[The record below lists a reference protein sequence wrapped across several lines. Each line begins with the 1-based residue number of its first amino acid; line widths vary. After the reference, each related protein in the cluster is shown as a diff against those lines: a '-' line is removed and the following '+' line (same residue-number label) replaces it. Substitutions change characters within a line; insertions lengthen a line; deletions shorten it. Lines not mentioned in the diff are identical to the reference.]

1 MMSSQRSDIEK
12 INLIEEGKKKGI
24 NEAIKSNEV
33 HLRTPLSKVPLLGDI
48 LLQQN
53 KMNETVTMFLLAG
66 NKFMPEM
73 HLKQP

>member
-12 INLIEEGKKKGI
+12 ITLIEEGKKKAI

-48 LLQQN
+48 LL
-53 KMNETVTMFLLAG
+53 
-66 NKFMPEM
+66 
-73 HLKQP
+73 

>member
-24 NEAIKSNEV
+24 NEAIKSNEE

-48 LLQQN
+48 LL
-53 KMNETVTMFLLAG
+53 
-66 NKFMPEM
+66 
-73 HLKQP
+73 